1 MNGPIYQCTPHLT
14 VPRKYLYSFL
24 LLKHFL
30 CVCVNWVL
38 LVYSLHCSP
47 LLCPLTNLDVS
58 YKVIPSLPPPT
69 HSVVFI
75 SQCGVAAEV
84 RVREALRQTRSSAP
98 GPTGRQSTATGRAIV
113 FSLPETGQHLPWRS
127 EAVCMPVQ
135 SQCPPRAQT
144 GQGTNSRAC

>member
-1 MNGPIYQCTPHLT
+1 MDGPIYQCIPHLT
-14 VPRKYLYSFL
+14 VPCKYLYSFL
-24 LLKHFL
+24 PLKHFL
-30 CVCVNWVL
+30 CLCVNWVL
-38 LVYSLHCSP
+38 PVYSLYCS
-47 LLCPLTNLDVS
+47 LVLWPLTNLDVS
-58 YKVIPSLPPPT
+58 YKVILSLSPPRVRSSSYPN
-69 HSVVFI
+69 V
-75 SQCGVAAEV
+75 GVAAEV

-113 FSLPETGQHLPWRS
+113 FSLPETGHHLPWRS